1 MPVLRYFVVV
11 GAVLLGL
18 LYWAGDQGTSSS
30 PALKTAQTV
39 GIPKSFKPQLQ
50 VQPLS
55 EVTAVNFASEYDH
68 PQTSAAK
75 TVETKPVKQ
84 AETKRKDKAAS
95 RHPLDRF
102 QYANAVMLALET
114 VRVPARNDGLRQA
127 FFLRYFN
134 GGDHAQIFRAF
145 GWLLAD
151 RRAHFCRNG
160 GGLAAALHIS

>member
-1 MPVLRYFVVV
+1 MRMPVLRYFVVV
-11 GAVLLGL
+11 GVVLLGL

-95 RHPLDRF
+95 PYQPTWNRF
-102 QYANAVMLALET
+102 VEYPHDNLSI
-114 VRVPARNDGLRQA
+114 
-127 FFLRYFN
+127 
-134 GGDHAQIFRAF
+134 H
-145 GWLLAD
+145 
-151 RRAHFCRNG
+151 
-160 GGLAAALHIS
+160 